1 MKLEDYGVCPK
12 TGKFLNPFG
21 VKPEWV
27 FKKAAELQQK
37 WIVDNAE
44 EALF

>member
-37 WIVDNAE
+37 WTVANAD
-44 EALF
+44 EAPF

>member
-21 VKPEWV
+21 IKPEWV
-27 FKKAAELQQK
+27 FKKAQELQQK
-37 WIVDNAE
+37 YVVDNAE
-44 EALF
+44 DAPF

>member
-1 MKLEDYGVCPK
+1 MNIEQYGYNKHGICI
-12 TGKFLNPFG
+12 NPFG

-37 WIVDNAE
+37 WTVANAD
-44 EALF
+44 EAPF